1 MSDPS
6 LAGVGILVTRPLRQ
20 AGEMT
25 AAIES
30 LGGNAFCL
38 PCIDILPRPAA
49 EVTAAASQ
57 LSPPDFAIFV
67 SPNAARH
74 GLIHAGGGRI
84 AAVGPATAA
93 AIIAAGSTVDIVPA
107 AGYDSE
113 HLLAEPALTDVAGK
127 VVRIIRG
134 NQGRE
139 LLADT
144 LRGRGAT
151 VEYLS
156 VYDRVVPSYT
166 PEELSAVEANFH
178 SGRINAVVVMSVE
191 TLLNLIAILPASC
204 HDELARTPLVTPAP
218 RVIKEAVDRF
228 PGIPTT
234 LAEGPQTA
242 NIVNAILTLSPTA
255 PGQS

>member
-1 MSDPS
+1 M
-6 LAGVGILVTRPLRQ
+6 
-20 AGEMT
+20 
-25 AAIES
+25 
-30 LGGNAFCL
+30 
-38 PCIDILPRPAA
+38 PAH
-49 EVTAAASQ
+49 
-57 LSPPDFAIFV
+57 P
-67 SPNAARH
+67 
-74 GLIHAGGGRI
+74 G
-84 AAVGPATAA
+84 
-93 AIIAAGSTVDIVPA
+93 AAGSIVDIVPA

-144 LRGRGAT
+144 LRRRGAT

-191 TLLNLIAILPASC
+191 TLLNLIDILPASC

-228 PGIPTT
+228 PRIPTT